1 MFDCLA
7 HMLKKSWPGER
18 LSALSDTQMLCEVRG
33 KTAFLLHLYL
43 ILQREIQILH
53 GPAGRV
59 GSFLAYGG
67 SLGLIKTQFLSN
79 GGQSHACHFPLMS
92 PTVYYSSV

>member
-7 HMLKKSWPGER
+7 HMLKQSWPEER
-18 LSALSDTQMLCEVRG
+18 LSALNDMQMLYKVRG
-33 KTAFLLHLYL
+33 KSAFLSYLYL
-43 ILQREIQILH
+43 ILQREIQTLH
-53 GPAGRV
+53 EPAGPV
-59 GSFLAYGG
+59 GSSLAYGG

-79 GGQSHACHFPLMS
+79 EDQSHACHFLLMS